1 MPFTGTLRSGPPLDI
16 RPATLKTAAGIVG
29 VVALGPLLL
38 IAPIAVA
45 AAGAAD
51 AEAACSDGGTQTV
64 DSSAVTKQAE
74 SILKGGGKRSAA
86 VASLDDPTEQ
96 VPNAKTIQATGVA
109 MKVPARGQIVAL
121 ATALQESG
129 LRNLDYGDRDSL
141 GLFQQRPSQGWG
153 TATQV
158 RDPVQAS
165 TKFYEELLRVSGWQ
179 SMTVTQAAQAV
190 QQSGSPDAYAKWH
203 PLATALQQ
211 AIGTSLSKASTSDK
225 SGSTDTKDEES
236 DPVPAGCGTGDDGA
250 AFGAIATGSVPKNY
264 KIPTT
269 APKPVRTAIRWALG
283 QLGTPYQWGGEC
295 SDPHGQDPMGRCDCS
310 SLMRASYKAG
320 GVSISRTT
328 YTQVKEGKAVSV
340 DALKPGDLLFTRG
353 TAEVPE
359 HVGMFIGE
367 GLILQAPHTGDVVKI
382 STLADWRPDVLA
394 ARRIV

>member
-1 MPFTGTLRSGPPLDI
+1 M
-16 RPATLKTAAGIVG
+16 
-29 VVALGPLLL
+29 ALGPLLL
-38 IAPIAVA
+38 IAPLAVA
-45 AAGAAD
+45 AAGTAD
-51 AEAACSDGGTQTV
+51 AQAACSDGDTEAL
-64 DSSAVTKQAE
+64 DSSAVAKQVE
-74 SILKGGGKRSAA
+74 SILKGGGKRLAS
-86 VASLDDPTEQ
+86 VAGLDDPTEQ
-96 VPNAKTIQATGVA
+96 IRNAKSIQATGVA

-165 TKFYEELLRVSGWQ
+165 TKFYEGLLSVSGWQ

-190 QQSGSPDAYAKWH
+190 QQSGSPDAYARWF
-203 PLATALQQ
+203 PLATALQR
-211 AIGTSLSKASTSDK
+211 AIVKSLSKESTSVK
-225 SGSTDTKDEES
+225 SGSKETQDGES
-236 DPVPAGCGTGDDGA
+236 DSLLSGCGTGEVGA
-250 AFGAIATGSVPKNY
+250 AFGPLPAGSVPKGY
-264 KIPTT
+264 KIPTD
-269 APKPVRTAIRWALG
+269 APKSVRTAVRWGLG

-295 SDPHGQDPMGRCDCS
+295 SGPHGQDPMGRCDCS
-310 SLMRASYKAG
+310 SLMQASYKAG

-328 YTQVKEGKAVSV
+328 YTQVKEGKMVSV

-367 GLILQAPHTGDVVKI
+367 GLILQAPHTGDVVKV